1 MQTYLDGVAELL
13 AVVALNLGPVL
24 GLGAVLGKVT
34 DLLAIAALLLIRVAG
49 LRALLGHVVFGIT
62 VAAGALGDVGAL
74 SNVKKNPRKA
84 GTILTSLEKWPVSL
98 HLRHSTFSDERG
110 SGHSFELW
118 PSCLQF
124 LHAKGLMRSL
134 GQSRAR

>member
-1 MQTYLDGVAELL
+1 MQTYLDGVTELL

-24 GLGAVLGKVT
+24 GLGTVPGKVT
-34 DLLAIAALLLIRVAG
+34 DLLAVAALLLVRVAG
-49 LRALLGHVVFGIT
+49 LRALLSHMVFGIT
-62 VAAGALGDVGAL
+62 VAAGALGDVGTL
-74 SNVKKNPRKA
+74 SNVRKDPRKT

-98 HLRHSTFSDERG
+98 HLRHSTFSAERG
-110 SGHSFELW
+110 SGHSLELW

-124 LHAKGLMRSL
+124 LHANGLMRSL